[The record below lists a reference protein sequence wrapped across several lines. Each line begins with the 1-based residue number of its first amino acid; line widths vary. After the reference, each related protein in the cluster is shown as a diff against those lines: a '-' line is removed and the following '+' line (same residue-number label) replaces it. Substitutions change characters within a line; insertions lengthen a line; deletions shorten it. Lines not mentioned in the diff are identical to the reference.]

1 MKMCINGQAR
11 IRSQGSTP
19 KTCAVC
25 SVSKKNPATIRN
37 PQATIPIGLRH
48 HECSWCSWFIGA
60 VPSSALNAPADKIVK
75 RPEYQRDV
83 PTPDEALGHSEAKTA
98 PAQQLET
105 RQEDRQCR
113 MLHGETREQQIS
125 RNANQVG
132 DYEKQTEAQ
141 SEGHN
146 RDYARVAD
154 TGLRSRPRPG
164 HALHLAH
171 NGTFFFRYII
181 PIGPISSSSAVFFCS
196 SPSAA

>member
-25 SVSKKNPATIRN
+25 SVSKKKPATIRN
-37 PQATIPIGLRH
+37 PQVTIPTGLRH
-48 HECSWCSWFIGA
+48 QDGCWRSWFIGA
-60 VPSSALNAPADKIVK
+60 VPSSALNPAADKIVK
-75 RPEYQRDV
+75 RPEHERDV

-98 PAQQLET
+98 PAQQFKA

-132 DYEKQTEAQ
+132 EYEKQTEAQ

-154 TGLRSRPRPG
+154 TGLCSRPRPG

-171 NGTFFFRYII
+171 NGASRILYII
-181 PIGPISSSSAVFFCS
+181 PIGPISSSSVVFFCS
-196 SPSAA
+196 SL

>member
-48 HECSWCSWFIGA
+48 HECSSCSWFIGA

-75 RPEYQRDV
+75 RPEHERDV
-83 PTPDEALGHSEAKTA
+83 PTPDETLGHSQTKAA
-98 PAQQLET
+98 PAQQFET
-105 RQEDRQCR
+105 RQKDRQRR
-113 MLHGETREQQIS
+113 MLHGETGQQQIS
-125 RNANQVG
+125 RNADEIGNH
-132 DYEKQTEAQ
+132 EEQTQAQ
-141 SEGHN
+141 SKGHN
-146 RDYARVAD
+146 RDCARLAD
-154 TGLRSRPRPG
+154 TGLRSGPRPG

-171 NGTFFFRYII
+171 DGTSRFHYIN
-181 PIGPISSSSAVFFCS
+181 PMGPISSSSAVFFCS
-196 SPSAA
+196 SLSAA

>member
-37 PQATIPIGLRH
+37 PQVTIPIGLRH
-48 HECSWCSWFIGA
+48 QDGSWCSWFIGA
-60 VPSSALNAPADKIVK
+60 APSSALKTPAEKIVK
-75 RPEYQRDV
+75 RPEHQRDV
-83 PTPDEALGHSEAKTA
+83 PAPDEALGHSQAKAA
-98 PAQQLET
+98 PAQQFET

-113 MLHGETREQQIS
+113 MLHGETRKQQIP

-146 RDYARVAD
+146 RDRDRVAGI
-154 TGLRSRPRPG
+154 GLRSGPRSG

-171 NGTFFFRYII
+171 DDTSRCRYII
-181 PIGPISSSSAVFFCS
+181 PMGPISSSSAVFFCS